1 MGQVFTSDQFYN
13 DNPEANK
20 TYRKFGIL
28 AVEME
33 TAGIYWTA
41 QRFGKRALSI
51 LTISDH
57 IFTGEALSAQERQ
70 DSFHEMM
77 EIALE
82 KPRGR
87 PRNNIRKVNSMYR
100 TVIFDLD
107 GTLLNSIGDLAAAA
121 NDVCRQNRW
130 PEHSEEEIMGMV
142 GHGIPNL
149 VRQFSPADARSTL
162 MVLNTTSQFNQYY
175 GCHNMELTRP
185 YEGMAELLQQLKAA
199 GAQLAVCSNK
209 ADNFSRAIVEHYYP
223 GVFDLVRGNLN
234 GMPVKP
240 DPTVVREIMRDLDAS
255 YLSAMMVGDS
265 SVDIQTGH
273 NAGIKAC
280 GVTWGFR
287 SRENLV
293 EAAAD
298 AIADTPAELGK
309 LLLG

>member
-1 MGQVFTSDQFYN
+1 
-13 DNPEANK
+13 
-20 TYRKFGIL
+20 
-28 AVEME
+28 
-33 TAGIYWTA
+33 
-41 QRFGKRALSI
+41 
-51 LTISDH
+51 
-57 IFTGEALSAQERQ
+57 
-70 DSFHEMM
+70 
-77 EIALE
+77 
-82 KPRGR
+82 
-87 PRNNIRKVNSMYR
+87 MYR

-121 NDVCRQNRW
+121 NYVCRQNRW
-130 PEHSEEEIMGMV
+130 PEHTEEEIMGMV

-185 YEGMAELLQQLKAA
+185 YEGIAELLQQLKAA

>member
-1 MGQVFTSDQFYN
+1 
-13 DNPEANK
+13 
-20 TYRKFGIL
+20 
-28 AVEME
+28 
-33 TAGIYWTA
+33 
-41 QRFGKRALSI
+41 
-51 LTISDH
+51 
-57 IFTGEALSAQERQ
+57 
-70 DSFHEMM
+70 
-77 EIALE
+77 
-82 KPRGR
+82 
-87 PRNNIRKVNSMYR
+87 MYR

-121 NDVCRQNRW
+121 NYVCRKNRW
-130 PEHSEEEIMGMV
+130 PEHTEEEIMGMV

-185 YEGMAELLQQLKAA
+185 YEGMAEILQQLKAA

-255 YLSAMMVGDS
+255 YLSAVMVGDS

>member
-1 MGQVFTSDQFYN
+1 
-13 DNPEANK
+13 
-20 TYRKFGIL
+20 
-28 AVEME
+28 
-33 TAGIYWTA
+33 
-41 QRFGKRALSI
+41 
-51 LTISDH
+51 
-57 IFTGEALSAQERQ
+57 
-70 DSFHEMM
+70 
-77 EIALE
+77 
-82 KPRGR
+82 
-87 PRNNIRKVNSMYR
+87 MYR

-121 NDVCRQNRW
+121 NYVCRKNRW
-130 PEHSEEEIMGMV
+130 PEHTEEEIMGMV

-223 GVFDLVRGNLN
+223 GLFDLVRGNLN

>member
-1 MGQVFTSDQFYN
+1 
-13 DNPEANK
+13 
-20 TYRKFGIL
+20 
-28 AVEME
+28 
-33 TAGIYWTA
+33 
-41 QRFGKRALSI
+41 
-51 LTISDH
+51 
-57 IFTGEALSAQERQ
+57 
-70 DSFHEMM
+70 
-77 EIALE
+77 
-82 KPRGR
+82 
-87 PRNNIRKVNSMYR
+87 MYR

-121 NDVCRQNRW
+121 NYVCRKNRW
-130 PEHSEEEIMGMV
+130 PEHTEEEIMGMV

-240 DPTVVREIMRDLDAS
+240 DPTVVRGIMRDLDAS

-287 SRENLV
+287 SRESLA
-293 EAAAD
+293 EAEAD

-309 LLLG
+309 LLLD

>member
-1 MGQVFTSDQFYN
+1 
-13 DNPEANK
+13 
-20 TYRKFGIL
+20 
-28 AVEME
+28 
-33 TAGIYWTA
+33 
-41 QRFGKRALSI
+41 
-51 LTISDH
+51 
-57 IFTGEALSAQERQ
+57 
-70 DSFHEMM
+70 
-77 EIALE
+77 
-82 KPRGR
+82 
-87 PRNNIRKVNSMYR
+87 MYR

-121 NDVCRQNRW
+121 NYVCRKNRW
-130 PEHSEEEIMGMV
+130 PEHTEKEIMGMV

-255 YLSAMMVGDS
+255 YLSAVMVGDS

>member
-1 MGQVFTSDQFYN
+1 
-13 DNPEANK
+13 
-20 TYRKFGIL
+20 
-28 AVEME
+28 
-33 TAGIYWTA
+33 
-41 QRFGKRALSI
+41 
-51 LTISDH
+51 
-57 IFTGEALSAQERQ
+57 
-70 DSFHEMM
+70 
-77 EIALE
+77 
-82 KPRGR
+82 
-87 PRNNIRKVNSMYR
+87 MYR

-121 NDVCRQNRW
+121 NYVCRKNRW
-130 PEHSEEEIMGMV
+130 PEHTEEEIMGMV

-234 GMPVKP
+234 GMPIKP

-287 SRENLV
+287 SRESLV

>member
-1 MGQVFTSDQFYN
+1 
-13 DNPEANK
+13 
-20 TYRKFGIL
+20 
-28 AVEME
+28 
-33 TAGIYWTA
+33 
-41 QRFGKRALSI
+41 
-51 LTISDH
+51 
-57 IFTGEALSAQERQ
+57 
-70 DSFHEMM
+70 
-77 EIALE
+77 
-82 KPRGR
+82 
-87 PRNNIRKVNSMYR
+87 MYR

-121 NDVCRQNRW
+121 NYVCRQNRW

-223 GVFDLVRGNLN
+223 GVFDLVPGNLN

>member
-1 MGQVFTSDQFYN
+1 
-13 DNPEANK
+13 
-20 TYRKFGIL
+20 
-28 AVEME
+28 
-33 TAGIYWTA
+33 
-41 QRFGKRALSI
+41 
-51 LTISDH
+51 
-57 IFTGEALSAQERQ
+57 
-70 DSFHEMM
+70 
-77 EIALE
+77 
-82 KPRGR
+82 
-87 PRNNIRKVNSMYR
+87 
-100 TVIFDLD
+100 
-107 GTLLNSIGDLAAAA
+107 
-121 NDVCRQNRW
+121 
-130 PEHSEEEIMGMV
+130 MV

-234 GMPVKP
+234 GMPTKP

>member
-1 MGQVFTSDQFYN
+1 
-13 DNPEANK
+13 
-20 TYRKFGIL
+20 
-28 AVEME
+28 
-33 TAGIYWTA
+33 
-41 QRFGKRALSI
+41 
-51 LTISDH
+51 
-57 IFTGEALSAQERQ
+57 
-70 DSFHEMM
+70 
-77 EIALE
+77 
-82 KPRGR
+82 
-87 PRNNIRKVNSMYR
+87 MYR

-121 NDVCRQNRW
+121 NYVCRQNRW
-130 PEHSEEEIMGMV
+130 PEHTEEEIMGMV

-234 GMPVKP
+234 GMPMKP

>member
-1 MGQVFTSDQFYN
+1 
-13 DNPEANK
+13 
-20 TYRKFGIL
+20 
-28 AVEME
+28 
-33 TAGIYWTA
+33 
-41 QRFGKRALSI
+41 
-51 LTISDH
+51 
-57 IFTGEALSAQERQ
+57 
-70 DSFHEMM
+70 
-77 EIALE
+77 
-82 KPRGR
+82 
-87 PRNNIRKVNSMYR
+87 MYR

-121 NDVCRQNRW
+121 NYVCRQNGW
-130 PEHSEEEIMGMV
+130 PEHTEAEIMGMV

-149 VRQFSPADARSTL
+149 VKQFSPEDARSTL
-162 MVLNTTSQFNQYY
+162 MVLNTTAQFNQYY

-223 GVFDLVRGNLN
+223 GVFELVRGNLN

-255 YLSAMMVGDS
+255 YLSAMRVGDS

>member
-1 MGQVFTSDQFYN
+1 
-13 DNPEANK
+13 
-20 TYRKFGIL
+20 
-28 AVEME
+28 
-33 TAGIYWTA
+33 
-41 QRFGKRALSI
+41 
-51 LTISDH
+51 
-57 IFTGEALSAQERQ
+57 
-70 DSFHEMM
+70 
-77 EIALE
+77 
-82 KPRGR
+82 
-87 PRNNIRKVNSMYR
+87 MYR

-121 NDVCRQNRW
+121 NYVCRKNRW
-130 PEHSEEEIMGMV
+130 PEHTEEEIMGMV

-234 GMPVKP
+234 GMPIKP

-287 SRENLV
+287 SRESLA

>member
-1 MGQVFTSDQFYN
+1 
-13 DNPEANK
+13 
-20 TYRKFGIL
+20 
-28 AVEME
+28 
-33 TAGIYWTA
+33 
-41 QRFGKRALSI
+41 
-51 LTISDH
+51 
-57 IFTGEALSAQERQ
+57 
-70 DSFHEMM
+70 
-77 EIALE
+77 
-82 KPRGR
+82 
-87 PRNNIRKVNSMYR
+87 MYR

-121 NDVCRQNRW
+121 NYVCRKNRW
-130 PEHSEEEIMGMV
+130 PEHTEEEIMGMV

-234 GMPVKP
+234 GMPTKP

-287 SRENLV
+287 SRESLA
-293 EAAAD
+293 EAEAD

>member
-1 MGQVFTSDQFYN
+1 
-13 DNPEANK
+13 
-20 TYRKFGIL
+20 
-28 AVEME
+28 
-33 TAGIYWTA
+33 
-41 QRFGKRALSI
+41 
-51 LTISDH
+51 
-57 IFTGEALSAQERQ
+57 
-70 DSFHEMM
+70 
-77 EIALE
+77 
-82 KPRGR
+82 
-87 PRNNIRKVNSMYR
+87 MYR

-121 NDVCRQNRW
+121 NYVCRKNGW
-130 PEHSEEEIMGMV
+130 PEHTEEEIMGMV

>member
-1 MGQVFTSDQFYN
+1 
-13 DNPEANK
+13 
-20 TYRKFGIL
+20 
-28 AVEME
+28 
-33 TAGIYWTA
+33 
-41 QRFGKRALSI
+41 
-51 LTISDH
+51 
-57 IFTGEALSAQERQ
+57 
-70 DSFHEMM
+70 
-77 EIALE
+77 
-82 KPRGR
+82 
-87 PRNNIRKVNSMYR
+87 MYR

-121 NDVCRQNRW
+121 NYVCRKNRW
-130 PEHSEEEIMGMV
+130 PEHTEEEIMGMV

-234 GMPVKP
+234 GMPIKP

>member
-1 MGQVFTSDQFYN
+1 
-13 DNPEANK
+13 
-20 TYRKFGIL
+20 
-28 AVEME
+28 
-33 TAGIYWTA
+33 
-41 QRFGKRALSI
+41 
-51 LTISDH
+51 
-57 IFTGEALSAQERQ
+57 
-70 DSFHEMM
+70 
-77 EIALE
+77 
-82 KPRGR
+82 
-87 PRNNIRKVNSMYR
+87 MYR

-121 NDVCRQNRW
+121 NYVCRQNRW
-130 PEHSEEEIMGMV
+130 PEHTEEEIMGMV

-234 GMPVKP
+234 GMPIKP

-255 YLSAMMVGDS
+255 YLSAVMVGDS

>member
-1 MGQVFTSDQFYN
+1 
-13 DNPEANK
+13 
-20 TYRKFGIL
+20 
-28 AVEME
+28 
-33 TAGIYWTA
+33 
-41 QRFGKRALSI
+41 
-51 LTISDH
+51 
-57 IFTGEALSAQERQ
+57 
-70 DSFHEMM
+70 
-77 EIALE
+77 
-82 KPRGR
+82 
-87 PRNNIRKVNSMYR
+87 MYR

-121 NDVCRQNRW
+121 NYVCRKNRW
-130 PEHSEEEIMGMV
+130 PEHTEEEIMGMV

-255 YLSAMMVGDS
+255 YLSAVMVGDS

>member
-1 MGQVFTSDQFYN
+1 
-13 DNPEANK
+13 
-20 TYRKFGIL
+20 
-28 AVEME
+28 
-33 TAGIYWTA
+33 
-41 QRFGKRALSI
+41 
-51 LTISDH
+51 
-57 IFTGEALSAQERQ
+57 
-70 DSFHEMM
+70 
-77 EIALE
+77 
-82 KPRGR
+82 
-87 PRNNIRKVNSMYR
+87 MYR

-121 NDVCRQNRW
+121 NYVCRKNRW
-130 PEHSEEEIMGMV
+130 PEYTEEEIMGMV

>member
-1 MGQVFTSDQFYN
+1 
-13 DNPEANK
+13 
-20 TYRKFGIL
+20 
-28 AVEME
+28 
-33 TAGIYWTA
+33 
-41 QRFGKRALSI
+41 
-51 LTISDH
+51 
-57 IFTGEALSAQERQ
+57 
-70 DSFHEMM
+70 
-77 EIALE
+77 
-82 KPRGR
+82 
-87 PRNNIRKVNSMYR
+87 MYR

-107 GTLLNSIGDLAAAA
+107 GTLLNSIGDLVAAA
-121 NDVCRQNRW
+121 NYVCRKNRW
-130 PEHSEEEIMGMV
+130 PEHTEEEIMGMV

-287 SRENLV
+287 SRESLA

>member
-1 MGQVFTSDQFYN
+1 
-13 DNPEANK
+13 
-20 TYRKFGIL
+20 
-28 AVEME
+28 
-33 TAGIYWTA
+33 
-41 QRFGKRALSI
+41 
-51 LTISDH
+51 
-57 IFTGEALSAQERQ
+57 
-70 DSFHEMM
+70 
-77 EIALE
+77 
-82 KPRGR
+82 
-87 PRNNIRKVNSMYR
+87 MYR

-121 NDVCRQNRW
+121 NYVCRKNRW
-130 PEHSEEEIMGMV
+130 PEHTEEEIMGMV

-149 VRQFSPADARSTL
+149 VRQFSPEEARSTL

-185 YEGMAELLQQLKAA
+185 YEGVAELLQQLKAA
-199 GAQLAVCSNK
+199 GVQLAVCSNK

-287 SRENLV
+287 SRESLA
-293 EAAAD
+293 EAEAD

-309 LLLG
+309 LLLD

>member
-1 MGQVFTSDQFYN
+1 
-13 DNPEANK
+13 
-20 TYRKFGIL
+20 
-28 AVEME
+28 
-33 TAGIYWTA
+33 
-41 QRFGKRALSI
+41 
-51 LTISDH
+51 
-57 IFTGEALSAQERQ
+57 
-70 DSFHEMM
+70 
-77 EIALE
+77 
-82 KPRGR
+82 
-87 PRNNIRKVNSMYR
+87 MYR

-121 NDVCRQNRW
+121 NYVCRQNRW
-130 PEHSEEEIMGMV
+130 PEHTEEEIMGMV

-287 SRENLV
+287 SRENLA

>member
-1 MGQVFTSDQFYN
+1 
-13 DNPEANK
+13 
-20 TYRKFGIL
+20 
-28 AVEME
+28 
-33 TAGIYWTA
+33 
-41 QRFGKRALSI
+41 
-51 LTISDH
+51 
-57 IFTGEALSAQERQ
+57 
-70 DSFHEMM
+70 
-77 EIALE
+77 
-82 KPRGR
+82 
-87 PRNNIRKVNSMYR
+87 MYR

-121 NDVCRQNRW
+121 NYVCRKNRW
-130 PEHSEEEIMGMV
+130 PEHTEEEIMGMV

-185 YEGMAELLQQLKAA
+185 YEGMAELLQQPKAA

-223 GVFDLVRGNLN
+223 GVFELVRGNLN

-287 SRENLV
+287 SRESLV

>member
-1 MGQVFTSDQFYN
+1 
-13 DNPEANK
+13 
-20 TYRKFGIL
+20 
-28 AVEME
+28 
-33 TAGIYWTA
+33 
-41 QRFGKRALSI
+41 
-51 LTISDH
+51 
-57 IFTGEALSAQERQ
+57 
-70 DSFHEMM
+70 
-77 EIALE
+77 
-82 KPRGR
+82 
-87 PRNNIRKVNSMYR
+87 MYR

-121 NDVCRQNRW
+121 NYVCRQNGW
-130 PEHSEEEIMGMV
+130 PEHTEAEIMGMV

-149 VRQFSPADARSTL
+149 VKQFSPEDARSTL

-223 GVFDLVRGNLN
+223 SVFELVRGNLN

-255 YLSAMMVGDS
+255 YLSAVMVGDS

>member
-1 MGQVFTSDQFYN
+1 
-13 DNPEANK
+13 
-20 TYRKFGIL
+20 
-28 AVEME
+28 
-33 TAGIYWTA
+33 
-41 QRFGKRALSI
+41 
-51 LTISDH
+51 
-57 IFTGEALSAQERQ
+57 
-70 DSFHEMM
+70 
-77 EIALE
+77 
-82 KPRGR
+82 
-87 PRNNIRKVNSMYR
+87 MYR

-121 NDVCRQNRW
+121 NYVCRQNRW
-130 PEHSEEEIMGMV
+130 PEHTEEEIMGMV

-234 GMPVKP
+234 GMPIKP

-298 AIADTPAELGK
+298 AIADTPVELGK

>member
-1 MGQVFTSDQFYN
+1 
-13 DNPEANK
+13 
-20 TYRKFGIL
+20 
-28 AVEME
+28 
-33 TAGIYWTA
+33 
-41 QRFGKRALSI
+41 
-51 LTISDH
+51 
-57 IFTGEALSAQERQ
+57 
-70 DSFHEMM
+70 
-77 EIALE
+77 
-82 KPRGR
+82 
-87 PRNNIRKVNSMYR
+87 MYR

-121 NDVCRQNRW
+121 NYVCRKNRW
-130 PEHSEEEIMGMV
+130 PEHTEEEIMGMV

-185 YEGMAELLQQLKAA
+185 YEGVAELLRQLKAA

-287 SRENLV
+287 SRESLV

>member
-1 MGQVFTSDQFYN
+1 
-13 DNPEANK
+13 
-20 TYRKFGIL
+20 
-28 AVEME
+28 
-33 TAGIYWTA
+33 
-41 QRFGKRALSI
+41 
-51 LTISDH
+51 
-57 IFTGEALSAQERQ
+57 
-70 DSFHEMM
+70 
-77 EIALE
+77 
-82 KPRGR
+82 
-87 PRNNIRKVNSMYR
+87 MYR

-121 NDVCRQNRW
+121 NYVCRKNRW
-130 PEHSEEEIMGMV
+130 PEHTEEEIMGMV

-240 DPTVVREIMRDLDAS
+240 DPTVVRETMRDLDAS
-255 YLSAMMVGDS
+255 YLSAVMVGDS

>member
-1 MGQVFTSDQFYN
+1 
-13 DNPEANK
+13 
-20 TYRKFGIL
+20 
-28 AVEME
+28 
-33 TAGIYWTA
+33 
-41 QRFGKRALSI
+41 
-51 LTISDH
+51 
-57 IFTGEALSAQERQ
+57 
-70 DSFHEMM
+70 
-77 EIALE
+77 
-82 KPRGR
+82 
-87 PRNNIRKVNSMYR
+87 MYR

-121 NDVCRQNRW
+121 NYVCRQNRW
-130 PEHSEEEIMGMV
+130 PEHTEEEIMGMV

-223 GVFDLVRGNLN
+223 GVFELVRGNLN

-287 SRENLV
+287 SRESLA

>member
-1 MGQVFTSDQFYN
+1 
-13 DNPEANK
+13 
-20 TYRKFGIL
+20 
-28 AVEME
+28 
-33 TAGIYWTA
+33 
-41 QRFGKRALSI
+41 
-51 LTISDH
+51 
-57 IFTGEALSAQERQ
+57 
-70 DSFHEMM
+70 
-77 EIALE
+77 
-82 KPRGR
+82 
-87 PRNNIRKVNSMYR
+87 MYR

-121 NDVCRQNRW
+121 NYVCRKNRW
-130 PEHSEEEIMGMV
+130 PEHTEEEIMGMV

-175 GCHNMELTRP
+175 GFHNMELTRP

-255 YLSAMMVGDS
+255 YLSAVMVGDS

-309 LLLG
+309 RLLG

>member
-1 MGQVFTSDQFYN
+1 
-13 DNPEANK
+13 
-20 TYRKFGIL
+20 
-28 AVEME
+28 
-33 TAGIYWTA
+33 
-41 QRFGKRALSI
+41 
-51 LTISDH
+51 
-57 IFTGEALSAQERQ
+57 
-70 DSFHEMM
+70 
-77 EIALE
+77 
-82 KPRGR
+82 
-87 PRNNIRKVNSMYR
+87 MYR

-121 NDVCRQNRW
+121 NYVCRQNRW
-130 PEHSEEEIMGMV
+130 PEHTEEEIMGMV

-234 GMPVKP
+234 GMPTKP

-287 SRENLV
+287 SRESLV

>member
-1 MGQVFTSDQFYN
+1 
-13 DNPEANK
+13 
-20 TYRKFGIL
+20 
-28 AVEME
+28 
-33 TAGIYWTA
+33 
-41 QRFGKRALSI
+41 
-51 LTISDH
+51 
-57 IFTGEALSAQERQ
+57 
-70 DSFHEMM
+70 
-77 EIALE
+77 
-82 KPRGR
+82 
-87 PRNNIRKVNSMYR
+87 MYR

-121 NDVCRQNRW
+121 NYVCRKNRW
-130 PEHSEEEIMGMV
+130 PEHTEEEIMGMV

-223 GVFDLVRGNLN
+223 GIFDLVRGNLN
-234 GMPVKP
+234 GMPIKP

-287 SRENLV
+287 SRESLA
-293 EAAAD
+293 EAEAD

>member
-1 MGQVFTSDQFYN
+1 
-13 DNPEANK
+13 
-20 TYRKFGIL
+20 
-28 AVEME
+28 
-33 TAGIYWTA
+33 
-41 QRFGKRALSI
+41 
-51 LTISDH
+51 
-57 IFTGEALSAQERQ
+57 
-70 DSFHEMM
+70 
-77 EIALE
+77 
-82 KPRGR
+82 
-87 PRNNIRKVNSMYR
+87 MYR

-121 NDVCRQNRW
+121 NYVCRKNRW
-130 PEHSEEEIMGMV
+130 PEHTEEEIMGMV

-293 EAAAD
+293 EATAD

>member
-1 MGQVFTSDQFYN
+1 
-13 DNPEANK
+13 
-20 TYRKFGIL
+20 
-28 AVEME
+28 
-33 TAGIYWTA
+33 
-41 QRFGKRALSI
+41 
-51 LTISDH
+51 
-57 IFTGEALSAQERQ
+57 
-70 DSFHEMM
+70 
-77 EIALE
+77 
-82 KPRGR
+82 
-87 PRNNIRKVNSMYR
+87 MYR

-121 NDVCRQNRW
+121 NYVCRKNRW
-130 PEHSEEEIMGMV
+130 PEHTEEEIMGMV

-234 GMPVKP
+234 GMPIKP
-240 DPTVVREIMRDLDAS
+240 DPTVVREIIRDLDAS

>member
-1 MGQVFTSDQFYN
+1 
-13 DNPEANK
+13 
-20 TYRKFGIL
+20 
-28 AVEME
+28 
-33 TAGIYWTA
+33 
-41 QRFGKRALSI
+41 
-51 LTISDH
+51 
-57 IFTGEALSAQERQ
+57 
-70 DSFHEMM
+70 
-77 EIALE
+77 
-82 KPRGR
+82 
-87 PRNNIRKVNSMYR
+87 MYR

-121 NDVCRQNRW
+121 NYVCRKNRW
-130 PEHSEEEIMGMV
+130 PEHTEEEIMGMV

-175 GCHNMELTRP
+175 GCHNLELTRP

-255 YLSAMMVGDS
+255 YLSAVMVGDS

>member
-1 MGQVFTSDQFYN
+1 
-13 DNPEANK
+13 
-20 TYRKFGIL
+20 
-28 AVEME
+28 
-33 TAGIYWTA
+33 
-41 QRFGKRALSI
+41 
-51 LTISDH
+51 
-57 IFTGEALSAQERQ
+57 
-70 DSFHEMM
+70 
-77 EIALE
+77 
-82 KPRGR
+82 
-87 PRNNIRKVNSMYR
+87 MYR

-121 NDVCRQNRW
+121 NYVCRKNRW
-130 PEHSEEEIMGMV
+130 PELTEEEIMGMV

-223 GVFDLVRGNLN
+223 GVFELVRGNLN

>member
-1 MGQVFTSDQFYN
+1 
-13 DNPEANK
+13 
-20 TYRKFGIL
+20 
-28 AVEME
+28 
-33 TAGIYWTA
+33 
-41 QRFGKRALSI
+41 
-51 LTISDH
+51 
-57 IFTGEALSAQERQ
+57 
-70 DSFHEMM
+70 
-77 EIALE
+77 
-82 KPRGR
+82 
-87 PRNNIRKVNSMYR
+87 MYR

-121 NDVCRQNRW
+121 NYVCRKNRW
-130 PEHSEEEIMGMV
+130 PEHTEEEIMGMV

-223 GVFDLVRGNLN
+223 GVFELVRGNLN

-280 GVTWGFR
+280 GITWGFR